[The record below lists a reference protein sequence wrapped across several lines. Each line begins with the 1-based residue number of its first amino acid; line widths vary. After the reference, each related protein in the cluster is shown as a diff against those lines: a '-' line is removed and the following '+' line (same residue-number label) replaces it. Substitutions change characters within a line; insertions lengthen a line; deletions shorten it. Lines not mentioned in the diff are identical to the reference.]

1 MARKTYY
8 VLAFDISLS
17 CTGVALLKILGNKVE
32 IVDADSCKTDA
43 KMPTGERARHIEAWA
58 YLFVFKHRQRGFDYI
73 VRESYAG
80 NFGHH
85 TIFSAWSAVDRAL
98 VPFGYEITEK
108 PIPQATIKKTVAGA
122 GNAEKID
129 VEHGI
134 RKFVTNPDFVF
145 ANDNE
150 ADAAAVGITFLVM
163 QKLIKQIA
171 APSS

>member
-17 CTGVALLKILGNKVE
+17 CTGVSLMKVRGNKVE
-32 IVDADSCKTDA
+32 IVDVDSCKTDP

-58 YLFVFKHRQRGFDYI
+58 YLFVFKHRQRGFDYL

-80 NFGHH
+80 SFGHH

-108 PIPQATIKKTVAGA
+108 PIPQATIKKTIAGK
-122 GNAEKID
+122 GNADKID

-134 RKFVTNPDFVF
+134 ARYVTNPEFRF

-150 ADAAAVGITFLVM
+150 ADAAGVGLTFLIK
-163 QKLIKQIA
+163 QKLIKEIA
-171 APSS
+171 APS

>member
-17 CTGVALLKILGNKVE
+17 CTGVTLFKVCGNKVTA
-32 IVDADSCKTDA
+32 VDADSCKTDE

-58 YLFVFKHRQRGFDYI
+58 YLFVFKHRKKGFDYI

-80 NFGHH
+80 SFGHH

-98 VPFGYEITEK
+98 LPFGYEITEK
-108 PIPQATIKKTVAGA
+108 PIGQATVKKTIGGK
-122 GNAEKID
+122 GNAEKDD
-129 VEHGI
+129 VERGV
-134 RKFVTNPDFVF
+134 RRYLTNPDFVF

-150 ADAAAVGITFLVM
+150 SDAAGVGLTFLVK
-163 QKLIKQIA
+163 QKLINEIA
-171 APSS
+171 AP